1 MKRFSDKLKVL
12 NLLREVFN
20 VVAVISLNRFRRLKP
35 SVIAKVPYFTRLEE
49 VLEHLFALYPDHPLF
64 NPREEKRIAVILFLS
79 DLSLTRSSCSRVL
92 EKFFK
97 VFQGKKVKLYTVG
110 EKCKSKKLEQIY
122 SRENV
127 SGVFGKE
134 LNVKSL
140 INLVEKLFEDF
151 KNKELDAVY
160 ILYIKP
166 ILGKS
171 FQVTPYLKVESK
183 TKEKPKKIEKFYGY
197 KTPANVRIV
206 ELGESGDYSVE
217 VLKFLPPRIKRR
229 YRKGL
234 ILNFETDEDE
244 IIAVVLKLYI
254 QLYVE
259 FIAFEH
265 YTSLNMIRFRTAKR
279 IEDNLSKKIQEVKK
293 LINKARQD
301 KINREL
307 QDIVFA
313 LLAFEEKTFRDI
325 KAQDIILEIG
335 EGIKDNLRDLIIQ
348 RVQDKFNI
356 YEVRIVK
363 GLTGFRV
370 IGSNEIYDFSLEHY
384 LEEMERKLAK
394 RWTYFY

>member
-1 MKRFSDKLKVL
+1 M
-12 NLLREVFN
+12 
-20 VVAVISLNRFRRLKP
+20 
-35 SVIAKVPYFTRLEE
+35 
-49 VLEHLFALYPDHPLF
+49 
-64 NPREEKRIAVILFLS
+64 
-79 DLSLTRSSCSRVL
+79 
-92 EKFFK
+92 
-97 VFQGKKVKLYTVG
+97 
-110 EKCKSKKLEQIY
+110 EQIY
-122 SRENV
+122 IHENI
-127 SGVFGKE
+127 SDIFGKE

-140 INLVEKLFEDF
+140 INLMEKPFKDF

-171 FQVTPYLKVESK
+171 SRVTPYPKGESR
-183 TKEKPKKIEKFYGY
+183 TKEKPKKIERFYGY

-206 ELGESGDYSVE
+206 ELGESGDCSAK

-244 IIAVVLKLYI
+244 IITVALKLYI

-279 IEDNLSKKIQEVKK
+279 IEDNLSKEIQEVRR

-307 QDIVFA
+307 QDIIFA

-325 KAQDIILEIG
+325 KTQDIILEIG
-335 EGIKDNLRDLIIQ
+335 EGITDSLRDLIIQ
-348 RVQDKFNI
+348 RVRDKFNI
-356 YEVRIVK
+356 CEVRTVK
-363 GLTGFRV
+363 GLSGFRIV
-370 IGSNEIYDFSLEHY
+370 GNNEIYDFSLEHY